1 MISLLGAFT
10 ISWLLGFLIL
20 RYQNLHTRFTADH
33 DLMGVQKFHV
43 KAVPRIGGLAIFCG
57 VLAGLGFATFGGARE
72 LGLYLVAIV
81 AAAPVFISG
90 LAEDLTKKVSVRVRM
105 AAACISAFLGAYWF
119 NAWLVDVQFLGLDHL
134 LAIPL
139 FSVLFTCFAL
149 AGVTNAFNLIDG
161 YNGLASMVAVII
173 FCALAYVAYRVD
185 DAALGFF
192 CLVVV
197 AGIIGFLFWNY
208 PRGLFFLGDGGAY
221 LLGFWVALSSL
232 LLVVR
237 NPEVSKWFPL
247 LLSIY
252 PVFETIFTMYRRIV
266 LRKRSASQPDAVH
279 LHQII
284 YRRAVRFGHRPLHD
298 ADFIKRNSMTSP
310 YLWLLASVAA
320 LPAVVFWDTKGAL
333 QFFVVAFM
341 VLYLWIYWA
350 IVRFRIPR
358 FMILRLSTKT
368 INRQP

>member
-1 MISLLGAFT
+1 MISILGAFT

-20 RYQNLHTRFTADH
+20 RFQNLHTRFTADH
-33 DLMGVQKFHV
+33 DLKGVQKFHV

-57 VLAGLGFATFGGARE
+57 ALAGLCFIALGSDHE
-72 LGLYLVAIV
+72 LGLSAVVI
-81 AAAPVFISG
+81 AAAIPVFISG
-90 LAEDLTKKVSVRVRM
+90 IAEDLTKKVSVRVRM
-105 AAACISAFLGAYWF
+105 ASACLSALLGAYWL

-139 FSVLFTCFAL
+139 FSILFTCFAL

-173 FCALAYVAYRVD
+173 FCALAYVAYRVN
-185 DAALGFF
+185 DASLGVF
-192 CLVVV
+192 CLVAA
-197 AGIIGFLFWNY
+197 AGIAGFLFWNY

-221 LLGFWVALSSL
+221 LLGFWVALCSL

-247 LLSIY
+247 LLCIY
-252 PVFETIFTMYRRIV
+252 PVFETIFTMYRRVV

-284 YRRAVRFGHRPLHD
+284 YRRAVRFGRQPSHD
-298 ADFIKRNSMTSP
+298 TDFIKRNSMTSP
-310 YLWLLASVAA
+310 YLWLLASMAV
-320 LPAVVFWDTKGAL
+320 LPAIIFWDTKSAL
-333 QFFVVAFM
+333 QLFVVLFVA
-341 VLYLWIYWA
+341 LYLWLYWA
-350 IVRFRIPR
+350 IVRFRIPQ
-358 FMILRLSTKT
+358 FLILRLSTKS
-368 INRQP
+368 IDHQL